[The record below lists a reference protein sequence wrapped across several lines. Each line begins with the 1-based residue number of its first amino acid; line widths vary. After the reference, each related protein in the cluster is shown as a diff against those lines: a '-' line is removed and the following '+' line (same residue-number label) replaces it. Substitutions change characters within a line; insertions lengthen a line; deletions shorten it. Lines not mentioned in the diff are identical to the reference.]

1 MEVLQTEVHDDITEV
16 KNVDTTSS
24 VDEIDAYLNSFKKAA
39 TVTSDEQEQ
48 PKKHESVAIGPNER
62 VPDHV
67 AKANP
72 DKYYTRGSKKGL
84 PKNSH
89 TTMSQNNPPQ
99 KEMEISGSLIDGA
112 LFIMLIDLLFPLI
125 ITMVN
130 NKVSKDKIDV
140 EDLQLTE
147 KQKKDL
153 EPIATEA
160 MKSLS
165 MRANPMMLMV
175 LSFAGIY
182 GINFMAA
189 KTNVK

>member
-1 MEVLQTEVHDDITEV
+1 MEVIENTEVEKV
-16 KNVDTTSS
+16 NTSNS
-24 VDEIDAYLNSFKKAA
+24 DDEIDAYLQSFKKPA
-39 TVTSDEQEQ
+39 TVNNDTQEQ
-48 PKKHESVAIGPNER
+48 PIETITKPQSVAIGNDGR
-62 VPDHV
+62 VSENV

-84 PKNSH
+84 PKKPE
-89 TTMSQNNPPQ
+89 TTMSENNPPK

-112 LFIMLIDLLFPLI
+112 LFIMLVDLLFPLI
-125 ITMVN
+125 ITLVN

-160 MKSLS
+160 VKSLS
-165 MRANPMMLMV
+165 MKANPMMLMFI
-175 LSFAGIY
+175 SFAGIY

-189 KTNVK
+189 KTQVK